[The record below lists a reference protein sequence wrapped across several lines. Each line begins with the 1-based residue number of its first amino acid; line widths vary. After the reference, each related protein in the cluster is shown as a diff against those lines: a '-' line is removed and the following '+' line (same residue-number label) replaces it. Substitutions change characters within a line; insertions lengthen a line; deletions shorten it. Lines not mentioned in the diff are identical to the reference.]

1 VTPIHIGYYD
11 DTVIRTTWAWVGLG
25 CALLGSYLALLR
37 SKASARS
44 FYEQEVYDMTPTSH
58 RRFAQASLG
67 FAAFFAISTL
77 TPKIPAIPVLAM
89 YTLILILYAA
99 TFVRGATGED
109 D

>member
-1 VTPIHIGYYD
+1 VTPVRIGYHD
-11 DTVIRTTWAWVGLG
+11 DTVIKTTWAWIGLG
-25 CALLGSYLALLR
+25 CALLGSYLGLRR
-37 SKASARS
+37 SKATTRT
-44 FYEQEVYDMTPTSH
+44 FYEQEVYNMTPASH
-58 RRFAQASLG
+58 RRFAQVSLG
-67 FAAFFAISTL
+67 FAALFAIGTL